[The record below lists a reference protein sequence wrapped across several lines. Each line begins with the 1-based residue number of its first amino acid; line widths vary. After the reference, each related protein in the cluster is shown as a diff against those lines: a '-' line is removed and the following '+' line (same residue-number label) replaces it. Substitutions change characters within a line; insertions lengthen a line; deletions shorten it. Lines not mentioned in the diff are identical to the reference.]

1 VSCGA
6 VEDDVSPSR
15 VGKGQVF
22 GPLIEREGVT
32 LLPVARV
39 RRSGAA
45 RAIGAW
51 VVRDGKAEW
60 QPAFDLTRVILSS
73 NAVAL
78 VALIVLRRQFARR
91 AVAG

>member
-1 VSCGA
+1 VSCRA
-6 VEDDVSPSR
+6 VEDDAWPPQ

-60 QPAFDLTRVILSS
+60 QPAFDLTTVIVTS

-91 AVAG
+91 AVAT